1 MSEDYGKRIKRAA
14 NLMSRS
20 MDAYAAQYGLTGTQM
35 SIIDFLGESQDHTQR
50 DIEME
55 FDIRPSTTTKILQR
69 MQTSGLVAAKRD
81 PRDGRQ
87 RIIAPTAKARGLQK
101 AVRDYIDSQQKAM
114 DRRFSQRDLDAFDRV
129 LAYFIALNSDDSAQ
143 AGKEPRP

>member
-69 MQTSGLVAAKRD
+69 MEAGGLVAAKRD

-87 RIIAPTAKARGLQK
+87 RIIALTAKARGLQT
-101 AVRDYIDSQQKAM
+101 AVRSYIDDQQTAM
-114 DRRFSQRDLDAFDRV
+114 ERRFDQHDLAAFDRV
-129 LAYFIALNSDDSAQ
+129 LAYFIASNSDDFSQ
-143 AGKEPRP
+143 SGKESRS

>member
-20 MDAYAAQYGLTGTQM
+20 MDAYAGQYGLTGTQM
-35 SIIDFLGESQDHTQR
+35 SIIDFLGETQNHSQR

-69 MQTSGLVAAKRD
+69 MEASGLVAIKRD

-87 RIIAPTAKARGLQK
+87 RIIALTAKARGLQT
-101 AVRDYIDSQQKAM
+101 AVQAYINDQQTAM
-114 DRRFSQRDLDAFDRV
+114 EHRFDQRDLAAFDRV
-129 LAYFIALNSDDSAQ
+129 LAYFITLNSDESSQ
-143 AGKEPRP
+143 AGKESRS

>member
-20 MDAYAAQYGLTGTQM
+20 MDVYAAQYGLTGTQM
-35 SIIDFLGESQDHTQR
+35 SIIDYLGESQDHTQR

-69 MQTSGLVAAKRD
+69 MEAGGLVAAKRD

-87 RIIAPTAKARGLQK
+87 RIIAPTTKARGLQA
-101 AVRDYIDSQQKAM
+101 AVRSYIDDQQTAM
-114 DRRFSQRDLDAFDRV
+114 ERRFDQHDLAAFDRV
-129 LAYFIALNSDDSAQ
+129 LAYFIALNSDDSSQ
-143 AGKEPRP
+143 SGKESRS

>member
-20 MDAYAAQYGLTGTQM
+20 MDAYASQYGLTGTQM
-35 SIIDFLGESQDHTQR
+35 SIIDFLGESEDHTQR

-69 MQTSGLVAAKRD
+69 MEASGLVAAKRD
-81 PRDGRQ
+81 PRNGRQ
-87 RIIAPTAKARGLQK
+87 RIIALTTKARGLQK
-101 AVRDYIDSQQKAM
+101 AVRSYIESQQNAM
-114 DRRFSQRDLDAFDRV
+114 ERRFNQRDLDAFDRV
-129 LAYFIALNSDDSAQ
+129 LAYFIALNSDDPSQ
-143 AGKEPRP
+143 AGKESRS

>member
-1 MSEDYGKRIKRAA
+1 
-14 NLMSRS
+14 

-35 SIIDFLGESQDHTQR
+35 SIIDFLGESQDRTQR

-69 MQTSGLVAAKRD
+69 MEASGLVAAKRD

-87 RIIAPTAKARGLQK
+87 RIIAPTAKARDLQK
-101 AVRDYIDSQQKAM
+101 AVRAYIDNQQKAM
-114 DRRFSQRDLDAFDRV
+114 ERQFNHRDLAAFDRV
-129 LAYFIALNSDDSAQ
+129 LAYFTTLNSDDPSQ
-143 AGKEPRP
+143 AGKESRS

>member
-20 MDAYAAQYGLTGTQM
+20 MDVYAAQYGLTGTQM
-35 SIIDFLGESQDHTQR
+35 SIIDYLGESQDHTQR

-69 MQTSGLVAAKRD
+69 MEAGGLVAAKRD

-87 RIIAPTAKARGLQK
+87 RIIALTAKARGLQT
-101 AVRDYIDSQQKAM
+101 AVRSYIDDQQTAM
-114 DRRFSQRDLDAFDRV
+114 ERRFDQHDLAAFDRV
-129 LAYFIALNSDDSAQ
+129 LAYFIALNSDDSSQ
-143 AGKEPRP
+143 SGKESRS

>member
-20 MDAYAAQYGLTGTQM
+20 MDAYAGQYGLTGTQM
-35 SIIDFLGESQDHTQR
+35 SIIDFLGETQNHSQR

-69 MQTSGLVAAKRD
+69 MEASGLVAIKRD

-87 RIIAPTAKARGLQK
+87 RIIALTAKARGLQT
-101 AVRDYIDSQQKAM
+101 AVQAYINDQQTAM
-114 DRRFSQRDLDAFDRV
+114 ERRFDQRDLAAFDRV
-129 LAYFIALNSDDSAQ
+129 LAYFITLNSDESSQ
-143 AGKEPRP
+143 AGKESRS

>member
-20 MDAYAAQYGLTGTQM
+20 MDAYAGQYGLTGTQM
-35 SIIDFLGESQDHTQR
+35 SIIDFLGEAQNHSQR

-69 MQTSGLVAAKRD
+69 MEASGLVAIKRD

-87 RIIAPTAKARGLQK
+87 RIIALTAKARGLQT
-101 AVRDYIDSQQKAM
+101 AVRAYINDQQTAM
-114 DRRFSQRDLDAFDRV
+114 ERRFDQHDLAAFDRV
-129 LAYFIALNSDDSAQ
+129 LAYFITLNSDDSSQ
-143 AGKEPRP
+143 AGKESRS

>member
-20 MDAYAAQYGLTGTQM
+20 MDAYASQYGLTGTQM
-35 SIIDFLGESQDHTQR
+35 SIIDFLGESEDHTQR

-69 MQTSGLVAAKRD
+69 MEASGLVSAKRD

-87 RIIAPTAKARGLQK
+87 RIIAPTAKAQGLQK
-101 AVRDYIDSQQKAM
+101 AVRDYIESQQNAM
-114 DRRFSQRDLDAFDRV
+114 ERRFNQRDLDAFDRV
-129 LAYFIALNSDDSAQ
+129 LAYFIALNSDDPSQ
-143 AGKEPRP
+143 AGKESRS

>member
-20 MDAYAAQYGLTGTQM
+20 MDAYAGQYGLTGTQM
-35 SIIDFLGESQDHTQR
+35 SIIDFLGEAQNHSQR

-69 MQTSGLVAAKRD
+69 MEASGLVAIKRD

-87 RIIAPTAKARGLQK
+87 RIIALTAKARGLQT
-101 AVRDYIDSQQKAM
+101 AVRAYINDQQTAM
-114 DRRFSQRDLDAFDRV
+114 ERRFNQRDLAAFDRV
-129 LAYFIALNSDDSAQ
+129 LAYFITLNSDESSQ
-143 AGKEPRP
+143 AGKESRS

>member
-20 MDAYAAQYGLTGTQM
+20 MDAYAGQYGLTGTQM
-35 SIIDFLGESQDHTQR
+35 SIIDFLGEAQNHSQR

-69 MQTSGLVAAKRD
+69 MEASGLVAIKRD

-87 RIIAPTAKARGLQK
+87 RIIALTAKARGLQT
-101 AVRDYIDSQQKAM
+101 AVRAYINDQQTAM
-114 DRRFSQRDLDAFDRV
+114 ERRFDQRDLAAFDRM
-129 LAYFIALNSDDSAQ
+129 LAYFITLNSDDSSL
-143 AGKEPRP
+143 AGKKSRS

>member
-87 RIIAPTAKARGLQK
+87 RIIALTAKARGLQK

-114 DRRFSQRDLDAFDRV
+114 DRRFNQRDLDAFDRV

>member
-20 MDAYAAQYGLTGTQM
+20 MDAYASQYGLTGTQM
-35 SIIDFLGESQDHTQR
+35 SIIDFLGEAQNHSQQ

-69 MQTSGLVAAKRD
+69 MEASGLVAIKRD

-87 RIIAPTAKARGLQK
+87 RIIALTAKARGLQT
-101 AVRDYIDSQQKAM
+101 AVRAYINDQQTAM
-114 DRRFSQRDLDAFDRV
+114 ERRFDQRDLAAFDRV
-129 LAYFIALNSDDSAQ
+129 LAYFITLNSDEFSQ
-143 AGKEPRP
+143 AGKESRS

>member
-114 DRRFSQRDLDAFDRV
+114 DRRFNQRDLDAFDRV

>member
-20 MDAYAAQYGLTGTQM
+20 MDAYASQYGLTGTQM
-35 SIIDFLGESQDHTQR
+35 SIIDFLGESEDHTQR

-69 MQTSGLVAAKRD
+69 MEASGLVSAKRD

-87 RIIAPTAKARGLQK
+87 RIIAPTAKAQGLQK
-101 AVRDYIDSQQKAM
+101 AVRDYIESQQNAM
-114 DRRFSQRDLDAFDRV
+114 ERRFNQRDLDAFDRV
-129 LAYFIALNSDDSAQ
+129 LAYFIALNSDDPSQ
-143 AGKEPRP
+143 ARMESRS

>member
-20 MDAYAAQYGLTGTQM
+20 MDVYAAQYGLTGTQM
-35 SIIDFLGESQDHTQR
+35 SIIDYLGESQDHTQR

-69 MQTSGLVAAKRD
+69 MEAGGLVAAKRD

-87 RIIAPTAKARGLQK
+87 RIIAPTAKARGLQT
-101 AVRDYIDSQQKAM
+101 AVRSYIDDQQTAM
-114 DRRFSQRDLDAFDRV
+114 ERRFDQHDLAAFDRV
-129 LAYFIALNSDDSAQ
+129 LAYFIALNSDDSSQ
-143 AGKEPRP
+143 SGKESRS

>member
-20 MDAYAAQYGLTGTQM
+20 MDAYASQYGLTGTQM
-35 SIIDFLGESQDHTQR
+35 SIIDFLGEAQNHSQR

-69 MQTSGLVAAKRD
+69 MEASGLVAIKRD

-87 RIIAPTAKARGLQK
+87 HIIALTAKARGLQT
-101 AVRDYIDSQQKAM
+101 AVRAYINDQQTAM
-114 DRRFSQRDLDAFDRV
+114 ERRFDQRDLAAFDRV
-129 LAYFIALNSDDSAQ
+129 LAYFITLNSDESSQ
-143 AGKEPRP
+143 AGKESRS

>member
-1 MSEDYGKRIKRAA
+1 MNKDYGKRIKRAA

-20 MDAYAAQYGLTGTQM
+20 MDAYAARYGLTGTQM

-69 MQTSGLVAAKRD
+69 MEASGLVGAKRD
-81 PRDGRQ
+81 PGDGRQ
-87 RIIAPTAKARGLQK
+87 RIIVPTAKARALQK
-101 AVRDYIDSQQKAM
+101 AVRVYIDSQQKAM
-114 DRRFSQRDLDAFDRV
+114 ERQFDQRDLAAFDRV
-129 LAYFIALNSDDSAQ
+129 LAYFISLNSGDSSQ
-143 AGKEPRP
+143 AGKESHS

>member
-114 DRRFSQRDLDAFDRV
+114 DRRFNQRDLDAFDRV
-129 LAYFIALNSDDSAQ
+129 LAYFIALNSEDSAQ

>member
-20 MDAYAAQYGLTGTQM
+20 MDAYASQYGLTGTQM
-35 SIIDFLGESQDHTQR
+35 SIIDFLGESEDHTQR

-69 MQTSGLVAAKRD
+69 MEASGLVAIKRG

-87 RIIAPTAKARGLQK
+87 RIIALTTKVRGLQT
-101 AVRDYIDSQQKAM
+101 AVQAYINDQQTAM
-114 DRRFSQRDLDAFDRV
+114 ERRFNQRDLAAFDRV
-129 LAYFIALNSDDSAQ
+129 LAYFITLNSDESSQ
-143 AGKEPRP
+143 AGKESRS

>member
-1 MSEDYGKRIKRAA
+1 MSEDYGKRIKRTA

-35 SIIDFLGESQDHTQR
+35 SIIDFLGESQDQTQR

-69 MQTSGLVAAKRD
+69 MEASGLVAAKRD

-87 RIIAPTAKARGLQK
+87 RIIAPTAKAQGLQK
-101 AVRDYIDSQQKAM
+101 AVRDYIESQQNAM
-114 DRRFSQRDLDAFDRV
+114 ERRFNQRDLDAFDRV
-129 LAYFIALNSDDSAQ
+129 LAYFIALNSDDPSQ
-143 AGKEPRP
+143 AGKESRS

>member
-20 MDAYAAQYGLTGTQM
+20 MDAYASQYGLTGTQM
-35 SIIDFLGESQDHTQR
+35 SIIDFLGESEDHTQR

-69 MQTSGLVAAKRD
+69 MEASGLVSAKRD

-87 RIIAPTAKARGLQK
+87 RIIAPTAKAQGLQK
-101 AVRDYIDSQQKAM
+101 AVRDYIESQQNAM
-114 DRRFSQRDLDAFDRV
+114 ERRFNQRDLDAFDRV
-129 LAYFIALNSDDSAQ
+129 LAYFIALNSDDPSQ
-143 AGKEPRP
+143 AGMESRS

>member
-20 MDAYAAQYGLTGTQM
+20 MDAYAARYGLTGTQM
-35 SIIDFLGESQDHTQR
+35 SIIDFLGESQNRTQR

-69 MQTSGLVAAKRD
+69 MEASGLLTARRD
-81 PRDGRQ
+81 RRDGRQ
-87 RIIAPTAKARGLQK
+87 RIIAPTAKARGMQT
-101 AVRDYIDSQQKAM
+101 AARAYIEDQQKAM
-114 DRRFSQRDLDAFDRV
+114 ERRFDQRELAAFDRM
-129 LAYFIALNSDDSAQ
+129 LAYFIALNSDDASQ
-143 AGKEPRP
+143 TGKEPRP

>member
-14 NLMSRS
+14 NLMPRS

-69 MQTSGLVAAKRD
+69 MEAGGLVAAKRD

-87 RIIAPTAKARGLQK
+87 RIIAPTTKARGLQA
-101 AVRDYIDSQQKAM
+101 AVRSYIDDQQTAM
-114 DRRFSQRDLDAFDRV
+114 ERRFDQHDLAAFDRV
-129 LAYFIALNSDDSAQ
+129 LAYFIALNSDDSSQ
-143 AGKEPRP
+143 SGKESRS